1 MGKYVLLEHYNA
13 NGGKLGISSEVF
25 SEIAAQCIRET
36 KNVIRDK
43 NNYVQVAIRNNTVY
57 LKILVTVK
65 MGINTENIKEEIEE
79 KINNSLLLICE
90 TVPVDINIRVVSKEL
105 EA

>member
-1 MGKYVLLEHYNA
+1 MGQYVLLEHYNA

-90 TVPVDINIRVVSKEL
+90 TVPVDINIRVASKEL

>member
-1 MGKYVLLEHYNA
+1 MGQYVLLEHYNA